1 MKSDDELRE
10 ALSLAAEK
18 IARQLDAHD
27 RVYTSDFN
35 RLKMLVHVWDERFGS
50 RAKWSTPES
59 KEIEKERKEFTHQSK
74 SPEELALWVKNNV
87 S

>member
-10 ALSLAAEK
+10 ALGLAAEK
-18 IARQLDAHD
+18 IARQLEAHD

-35 RLKMLVHVWDERFGS
+35 RLKMLVKIWDERFGS
-50 RAKWSTPES
+50 RAKWNTPET
-59 KEIEKERKEFTHQSK
+59 KQIEKEAEEYTHQRK
-74 SPEELALWVKNNV
+74 SPEELDLWVKNNI